1 MSTMQNSREEES
13 PKGEIWPG
21 NTYPG
26 PRNSLRGL
34 LLLLLLSGLMLIG
47 CDRAPQGSPPRPTP
61 QVSFVVMQPEKIMLS
76 TELPGRT
83 SAFRVAEIRPQVS
96 GLILKR
102 LFEEGSM
109 VKAGQVLYQMDPAPF
124 QAAFANAQAA
134 LERSEANLAANRS
147 KAERYRKSLA
157 EKAVSQQAY
166 DEAAAALAQVE
177 ADIKFYKAA
186 LETARINLNYTKIVA
201 PISGRIGKSNVTD
214 GAIVTAYQPMALA
227 TIQQLDPIFV
237 DIPQS
242 TTELLRLKRRLEDG
256 RLARYG
262 TDHNSVNIILED
274 GTPYPEAG
282 ILEFSDVTVDPTTGS
297 VILRTVVPNPNSTL
311 LPGMFVRAIV
321 REGVN
326 ERAILVPQ
334 QGVSRDPKGNPYVLV
349 VDAESKAAFRP
360 LTLDRAIGNKW
371 LVSAGLSP
379 GDKVIVEGLTM
390 LRPDTPV
397 NATPFDPSNAEK
409 PLAAGNASADR
420 PGNQSQN
427 RGEGGK

>member
-1 MSTMQNSREEES
+1 
-13 PKGEIWPG
+13 
-21 NTYPG
+21 
-26 PRNSLRGL
+26 
-34 LLLLLLSGLMLIG
+34 
-47 CDRAPQGSPPRPTP
+47 
-61 QVSFVVMQPEKIMLS
+61 MQPEKIMLS

-102 LFEEGSM
+102 LFKEGSM
-109 VKAGQVLYQMDPAPF
+109 VKAGQVLYQIDPAPF
-124 QAAFANAQAA
+124 QASFDNAKAA
-134 LERSEANLAANRS
+134 LGRAEANLPAIRS

-214 GAIVTAYQPMALA
+214 GAIVTAYQPVALA

-256 RLARYG
+256 RLARNG
-262 TDHNSVNIILED
+262 TDHNTVDIILED
-274 GTPYPEAG
+274 GAPYPKAG
-282 ILEFSDVTVDPTTGS
+282 TLEFIDVTVDPTTGS
-297 VILRTVVPNPNSTL
+297 VILRTVVPNPNSVL

-334 QGVSRDPKGNPYVLV
+334 QGVARDPKGNPFALV

-360 LTLDRAIGNKW
+360 LTIDRAIGDKW

-390 LRPDTPV
+390 LRPGTQV
-397 NATPFDPSNAEK
+397 AAAPFDPSRAEQK
-409 PLAAGNASADR
+409 TAGGSGAANS
-420 PGNQSQN
+420 PENPSSK

>member
-21 NTYPG
+21 STYPG
-26 PRNSLRGL
+26 PRNCLRGL

-47 CDRAPQGSPPRPTP
+47 CDRASQGPPPRPTP

-102 LFEEGSM
+102 LFKEGSM

-134 LERSEANLAANRS
+134 LERSDANLAAIRS

-256 RLARYG
+256 RLARNG
-262 TDHNSVNIILED
+262 TDHNTVDIILED
-274 GTPYPEAG
+274 GVPYPEAG
-282 ILEFSDVTVDPTTGS
+282 TLEFSDVTVDPTTGS
-297 VILRTVVPNPNSTL
+297 VILRTVVPNPDSVL

-334 QGVSRDPKGNPYVLV
+334 QGVAHDPKGNPFALVL
-349 VDAESKAAFRP
+349 DAESNAAFRP
-360 LTLDRAIGNKW
+360 LTIDRAIGDKW

-390 LRPDTPV
+390 LRPGTQV
-397 NATPFDPSNAEK
+397 AAAPFDPSRAEQK
-409 PLAAGNASADR
+409 TAGGSGAANSPESPSSKR
-420 PGNQSQN
+420 S
-427 RGEGGK
+427 EGGK